1 MVFFAGKRRA
11 PFREGNREWTSSKKI
26 TSSLAFSKI
35 FDMLYRER
43 NTKMRIDS
51 TSAQP
56 QRMNELL
63 SQQHQAREVAGERE
77 PDGDAD
83 DMASKASMTSRT
95 AQAPAAQQ
103 VNPQGVGTR
112 VNIFA

>member
-1 MVFFAGKRRA
+1 
-11 PFREGNREWTSSKKI
+11 
-26 TSSLAFSKI
+26 
-35 FDMLYRER
+35 MLYSER
-43 NTKMRIDS
+43 NTQMHIDS

-56 QRMNELL
+56 QRINELL
-63 SQQHQAREVAGERE
+63 SPHPGAKEVAGEKE

-83 DMASKASMTSRT
+83 DMTSKALMTSRN

-103 VNPQGVGTR
+103 INPQGVGTK

>member
-1 MVFFAGKRRA
+1 
-11 PFREGNREWTSSKKI
+11 
-26 TSSLAFSKI
+26 
-35 FDMLYRER
+35 
-43 NTKMRIDS
+43 MRIDS

-56 QRMNELL
+56 QRMNEIL
-63 SQQHQAREVAGERE
+63 SQQQKTREVAGERE
-77 PDGDAD
+77 PDGDWD
-83 DMASKASMTSRT
+83 DMTSKAPATAKT

>member
-1 MVFFAGKRRA
+1 MH
-11 PFREGNREWTSSKKI
+11 
-26 TSSLAFSKI
+26 
-35 FDMLYRER
+35 
-43 NTKMRIDS
+43 IDS

-63 SQQHQAREVAGERE
+63 SQKNQAREVAGERE
-77 PDGDAD
+77 PDGDSD
-83 DMASKASMTSRT
+83 DMTGKASMTSRT

-103 VNPQGVGTR
+103 VNPQGVGTK